1 MPNKLQ
7 RHVTHCIWL
16 LNIIYQYILYG
27 IIISN
32 KLKLDLKKK
41 KFTHVWEEKQALS
54 MAAVLKSPKPYSQ
67 PLQLPIQNDDV
78 KLDFKSRFISSLLR
92 PLMS

>member
-16 LNIIYQYILYG
+16 LNIICQYILYG

-41 KFTHVWEEKQALS
+41 FTHVWEEKQALS
-54 MAAVLKSPKPYSQ
+54 MAAVPEKSQTLLAAPTASNTKWWC
-67 PLQLPIQNDDV
+67 
-78 KLDFKSRFISSLLR
+78 KTRF
-92 PLMS
+92 

>member
-1 MPNKLQ
+1 MTNKLQ

-16 LNIIYQYILYG
+16 LNIICQYILYG

-41 KFTHVWEEKQALS
+41 VHTCMRGET
-54 MAAVLKSPKPYSQ
+54 
-67 PLQLPIQNDDV
+67 
-78 KLDFKSRFISSLLR
+78 SSFYG
-92 PLMS
+92 SST

>member
-1 MPNKLQ
+1 MYERKNKLFLWQ
-7 RHVTHCIWL
+7 
-16 LNIIYQYILYG
+16 QY
-27 IIISN
+27 
-32 KLKLDLKKK
+32 
-41 KFTHVWEEKQALS
+41 
-54 MAAVLKSPKPYSQ
+54 LKSPKPYSQ